1 MTSLPGALYA
11 AVSMVIVGGSAAVLA
26 AITQY
31 PTFGGQALRYGGA
44 ALILLAIQRARRLPY
59 LQLTRRE
66 IGRLTLLAATG
77 LAGFNVCFLE
87 AVRRADPAS
96 VGTIIGGVPV
106 ALAVLDPLLAGRRPS
121 LRLVVAAVVVTTGL
135 GISQSFG
142 GGSLPGLFFA
152 LGALAAEVAF
162 SLLAVPMLPRL
173 GPLRVSTYAA
183 ALAGPLLVGAGLLA
197 DGRAVLRL
205 PTASEFAA
213 LTYLAT
219 VVTALGFVFWYAAIG
234 RLGADRAGL
243 FAGLAPMSAAA
254 SAAVLGTGHPTAAD
268 VAGALLVGLGVV
280 LGLLPIRRA
289 KRPTLTGADSAVP
302 DP

>member
-11 AVSMVIVGGSAAVLA
+11 AVAMMLVGSSAAVLA
-26 AITQY
+26 AITRY
-31 PTFGGQALRYGGA
+31 PTFGGQALRYGAA
-44 ALILLAIQRARRLPY
+44 ALILLAIQRVRRLPY
-59 LQLTRRE
+59 LWLSRRE
-66 IGRLTLLAATG
+66 LGQLALLAATG

-96 VGTIIGGVPV
+96 VGTIIGGVPI

-121 LRLVVAAVVVTTGL
+121 VRLVVAAVVVTTGV

-142 GGSLPGLFFA
+142 GGSVPGLLFA

-162 SLLAVPMLPRL
+162 SLLAVPVLPRL

-183 ALAGPLLVGAGLLA
+183 ALAVPLLLVAGLLA
-197 DGRAVLRL
+197 DGRAALRL

-213 LTYLAT
+213 LAYLAT
-219 VVTALGFVFWYAAIG
+219 VVTALGFVLWYGAVG

-243 FAGLAPMSAAA
+243 FAGLTPVSAAT

-268 VAGALLVGLGVV
+268 IVGALLVGFGVV
-280 LGLLPIRRA
+280 LGLMPARRGT
-289 KRPTLTGADSAVP
+289 RPTLSGAVP